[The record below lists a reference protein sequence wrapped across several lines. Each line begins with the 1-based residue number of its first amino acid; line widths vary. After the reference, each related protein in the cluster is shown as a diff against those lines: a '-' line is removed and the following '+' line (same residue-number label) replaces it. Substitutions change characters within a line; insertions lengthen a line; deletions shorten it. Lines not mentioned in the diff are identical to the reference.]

1 MKITATD
8 RAVLYVR
15 VSTDE
20 QARHG
25 VSLEAQ
31 EERLRAYC
39 TMRGFEVA
47 ATIRDEGVSA
57 YKHLH
62 TRPGGAELLS

>member
-1 MKITATD
+1 MG
-8 RAVLYVR
+8 AVLYIR

-25 VSLEAQ
+25 VSLDAQ

-39 TMRGFEVA
+39 TMRDLEIVGVV
-47 ATIRDEGVSA
+47 RDEGVPLSSTW
-57 YKHLH
+57 
-62 TRPGGAELLS
+62 TRVPVAPICCT